1 LLYLI
6 KPAVRLDIKII
17 IVPIPINIKVLPI
30 IFPRAAS
37 GSGLNVTVKV
47 VWILIVRRHELAII
61 KSKPIRMFVAEGE
74 LIVTFMLSLSLLLV
88 IISAVHRYT
97 RNFIIPGVTILMF
110 LGAILAAA
118 PIIGFEVDE
127 FYNFIEGLP
136 EIILLVIIP
145 ILIFE
150 SGRKLKI
157 GQIKKEAIPIG
168 FFAIIGVILTIIII
182 GFAVNGVFQIPFIDA
197 LLFGAILAATDPVAV
212 GVIFKKFPI
221 PHKLNIII
229 EGESLF
235 NDATGVISFNVIRG
249 IIFSGVAFSLLDAS
263 ISFIWSMVGAIALGT
278 AIGWVGGKVLD
289 KWKADEY
296 VDFTFSLGLAISGYI
311 VADHFLHVSGVVTT
325 LFTALLLIIKHKE
338 ISTGVRKLFHKYW
351 DYLGFVTNSILFFLI
366 GIPLLAVGKA
376 ESIGFPL
383 ILIIVAPFAIMMM
396 SRAVVVYG
404 GSTFLRIFR
413 VKIPVKWQN
422 VLTLGG
428 IGGRHDSGIGSI
440 TFCRI

>member
-1 LLYLI
+1 
-6 KPAVRLDIKII
+6 
-17 IVPIPINIKVLPI
+17 
-30 IFPRAAS
+30 
-37 GSGLNVTVKV
+37 V
-47 VWILIVRRHELAII
+47 VE
-61 KSKPIRMFVAEGE
+61 SE

-88 IISAVHRYT
+88 IISAVRHYT

-127 FYNFIEGLP
+127 FYNFIEALP

-221 PHKLNIII
+221 PHKLNMII

-325 LFTALLLIIKHKE
+325 LFTALLLITKHKE

-351 DYLGFVTNSILFFLI
+351 DELGFVTNSILFFLI
-366 GIPLLAVGKA
+366 GIPLLAVGTA

-428 IGGRHDSGIGSI
+428 IRGGMTVALVLSLSAEYEFKNLFISLIIPLIAINLLVNPILLNQYLKKSKI
-440 TFCRI
+440 T

>member
-1 LLYLI
+1 
-6 KPAVRLDIKII
+6 
-17 IVPIPINIKVLPI
+17 
-30 IFPRAAS
+30 
-37 GSGLNVTVKV
+37 
-47 VWILIVRRHELAII
+47 
-61 KSKPIRMFVAEGE
+61 MF
-74 LIVTFMLSLSLLLV
+74 SLSLLLI
-88 IISAVHRYT
+88 IISAVRRYT

-127 FYNFIEGLP
+127 FYNFIEELP

-182 GFAVNGVFQIPFIDA
+182 GIAVNGVFQIPFIDA

-278 AIGWVGGKVLD
+278 AIGWVGGKLLD

-325 LFTALLLIIKHKE
+325 LFIALLLITKHKE

-366 GIPLLAVGKA
+366 GIPLLAVGAA

-383 ILIIVAPFAIMMM
+383 ILLIVAPFAIMMM

-428 IGGRHDSGIGSI
+428 IRGGMTVALVLSLSSEYEFKDLFVSLIIPLIAINLLVNPILLNQYLKKSKL
-440 TFCRI
+440 T